1 MPSLLSTIYLSKKTK
16 MERKKTSEV
25 GFFHVV
31 QPIRPLFSVCLLL
44 YQRFIQ
50 NKRYLLSDCSD
61 LQNS

>member
-31 QPIRPLFSVCLLL
+31 QPIRPLFSVSVTVPK
-44 YQRFIQ
+44 IH
-50 NKRYLLSDCSD
+50 SE
-61 LQNS
+61 